1 MGSLKKTAHCSNFQ
15 KIRFTAEK
23 QQIKKFKFWGLSPLF
38 KNLNFGDCPLYLNF
52 SKNHSLF

>member
-38 KNLNFGDCPLYLNF
+38 KFQQKPFALLIMTENVAQ
-52 SKNHSLF
+52 